1 MEDFLAAKNALFAS
15 LTEIDDLLDEVGV
28 RLQREGEDL
37 EIKLKAKQVR
47 GAGSGERGA
56 GRPSGRAAGGG
67 RWPSCRFLYK

>member
-56 GRPSGRAAGGG
+56 GGYVGG
-67 RWPSCRFLYK
+67 

>member
-37 EIKLKAKQVR
+37 EIKLKAKQV
-47 GAGSGERGA
+47 
-56 GRPSGRAAGGG
+56 
-67 RWPSCRFLYK
+67 